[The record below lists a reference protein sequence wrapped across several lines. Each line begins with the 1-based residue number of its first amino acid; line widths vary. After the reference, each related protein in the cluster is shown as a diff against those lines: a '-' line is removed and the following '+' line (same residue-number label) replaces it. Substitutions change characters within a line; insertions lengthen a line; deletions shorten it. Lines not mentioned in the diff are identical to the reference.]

1 MDFLGDTMKFKM
13 IYLYASLILIITVI
27 LLITTTSDKTASTSG
42 TEDIKNKE
50 MPSDEVHKGL
60 NDQSAPGKENVT
72 STVFERLEEMKK
84 EVEQNPNDTLK
95 LRELADFLTAAH
107 KPDEAIPYYEKILKI
122 DSNKKDVLFTL
133 AFIYNSKRNFIQ
145 AEKYTKKILKLDP
158 KNSQALYNL
167 GAINAS
173 RGDRKKAREIWEK
186 VVRDFPGSE
195 IADLAQS
202 GLSKL

>member
-1 MDFLGDTMKFKM
+1 MKFKM

-27 LLITTTSDKTASTSG
+27 LLITTTSDQTASTSG

-60 NDQSAPGKENVT
+60 NDQSAPRKENVT

-122 DSNKKDVLFTL
+122 DSNKKDVLFNL
-133 AFIYNSKRNFIQ
+133 SFIYNNKRNFMQ
-145 AEKYTKKILKLDP
+145 AEKYTSKILKLDP
-158 KNSQALYNL
+158 KDSQALYNL

-173 RGDRKKAREIWEK
+173 RGDKKKAREIWETLM
-186 VVRDFPGSE
+186 RDFPNSE
-195 IADLAQS
+195 TANLART